1 MTEKKN
7 SPAKPKSGKAGEPGT
22 AELQNLVADKAKEL
36 AKAQGFQAQIFK
48 AIAVQRPVVLEYLRA
63 VRRDKPNA
71 SPAELLKELDS
82 RYVAT
87 VTITSSGV
95 GASAA
100 LPGVGIPLALGL
112 GVADLLF
119 FYETSA
125 LYVLAVAELHGIPVN
140 DPDRARPLV
149 LGMLLGQKSQSE
161 VSKWVLS
168 AFPGASG
175 VNQARTAAG
184 GVADK
189 ALREG
194 WGDVLMQQLPDSAL
208 APLTIVIGRESLKL
222 GGKMGAGVVGKAIP
236 FGVGAVIGGV
246 GSYTFGRDVVKAARI
261 AFPAGATVFPDW
273 LLDFEKPTR
282 ESVEPSRAALA
293 LEAAAGSVKDF
304 GENVWGKVGAAADAF
319 RSIDLDGDGIAD
331 EARALTAAKRAG
343 SAVAGTASNIGGK
356 TVDVFRSVDLDGDG
370 IPDEARAVTAAK
382 RAGSGIVTVTGSL
395 RDKTLSRL
403 ASKKSQRAESGVVVD
418 PEADTDA
425 VIDPEAGADPAVD
438 QDLEETPSAAD

>member
-1 MTEKKN
+1 MSDHKN
-7 SPAKPKSGKAGEPGT
+7 AEASKGKAEAGAEAGAGGT
-22 AELQNLVADKAKEL
+22 AELQALVVDKAKEV
-36 AKAQGFQAQIFK
+36 AKAEGFQAQIFK
-48 AIAVQRPVVLEYLRA
+48 AIAVQRPVVLEYLKT
-63 VRRDKPNA
+63 VRRDKPSA

-125 LYVLAVAELHGIPVN
+125 LYVLAVAELHGIAVD

-175 VNQARTAAG
+175 VSQARAAAS

-189 ALREG
+189 ALPSG
-194 WGDVLMQQLPDSAL
+194 WGNVLTQQLPDSAL

-246 GSYTFGRDVVKAARI
+246 GSYTFGRDVVKASRV
-261 AFPAGATVFPDW
+261 AFPEEPTDFPDW
-273 LLDFEKPTR
+273 LLDFAKPAR
-282 ESVEPSRAALA
+282 EDVEPSRATLA
-293 LEAAAGSVKDF
+293 LEAAASSVKDF

-319 RSIDLDGDGIAD
+319 RSVDLDGDGVPD

-343 SAVAGTASNIGGK
+343 SAVAGTASSIGGK
-356 TVDVFRSVDLDGDG
+356 TVEAFRSVDLDGDG
-370 IPDEARAVTAAK
+370 IPDAPRALTAVK
-382 RAGSGIVTVTGSL
+382 GAGSGIAAVAGNV
-395 RDKTLSRL
+395 RDNAMARLVAKRRKTDADSGGADEVEAGDA
-403 ASKKSQRAESGVVVD
+403 ASESGVRS
-418 PEADTDA
+418 DA
-425 VIDPEAGADPAVD
+425 G
-438 QDLEETPSAAD
+438 